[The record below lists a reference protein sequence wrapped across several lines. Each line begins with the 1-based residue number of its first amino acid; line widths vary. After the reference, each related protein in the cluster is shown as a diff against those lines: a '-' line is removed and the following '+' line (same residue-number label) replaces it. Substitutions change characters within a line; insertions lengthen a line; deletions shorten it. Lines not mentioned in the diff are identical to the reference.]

1 MNISLYARLKDRFAQ
16 STLKKR
22 FESSMGLKFIGA
34 LTIVISVL
42 MVVGTIFIA
51 RILLADQERS
61 IEQRGRDMGMF
72 LGKAAADH
80 IIAGDAIGIDTL
92 ASEAVKSS
100 QDMLYTVILDAAGS
114 GVLSSLMGSFSHD
127 DGELRDLLRKAAPR
141 DSLRAREIVRQ
152 EMDPIEVVVD
162 IRQEGG
168 KIGSVVMG
176 FSRDGIRKNI
186 REIVWLLLG
195 TSVVIVLLLSL
206 MVAYMV
212 NRMIIAQTR
221 ESESVASNIAS
232 GNLLQSVR
240 VRSTDE
246 VGRLGRGLNRMI
258 IGLKQIITSVRD
270 AAGKVG
276 TASVEV
282 REVFEK
288 VRRGSKEQA
297 ESVEEAASSVNE
309 MHFALKEIATNVE
322 ELHATSEQT
331 SSAAIETAASVAEV
345 AKTMNDLSVSIEE
358 VSAAITQMSAAI
370 QQTAEHV
377 EQLSSAAEETA
388 ASSVEISASV
398 REVETIAGRSQ
409 TIAESVAADAEHLG
423 MRSIEK
429 TIAGMKQIES
439 NARRTAGVINRLGER
454 AESIGG
460 ILNVIEDI
468 TDQTG
473 LLALNAAIL
482 AAQAGEH
489 GKGFAVVASEIRE
502 LANRTAAST
511 GEIGKLIASVQE
523 ETREAVG
530 AVQEEV
536 SIIEQGTK
544 LSEQAGD
551 ALKKILTRANESRDM
566 SRSIS
571 KASSEQAR
579 GVKQVSEAIEQINAM
594 TQQIAKAASEQRGG
608 SRQITQA
615 TEKMRELTRFV
626 RKTAQEQAKGTRDI
640 TVAIETI
647 SAKIGLVNRSSSEMR
662 TGSELIV
669 QAIERIKSIAKENAE
684 QAAQLQNTIDLLAT
698 QSVTLSKEID
708 RFKA

>member
-1 MNISLYARLKDRFAQ
+1 MSVSLYARLKDRFAQ
-16 STLKKR
+16 SALKKR
-22 FESSMGLKFIGA
+22 FESSMGLKFVGA

-42 MVVGTIFIA
+42 MVVGAIFIG
-51 RILLADQERS
+51 RMLFADQERA
-61 IEQRGRDMGMF
+61 IEQRGRELGMF

-80 IIAGDAIGIDTL
+80 IIAGNAIGIDTL

-100 QDMLYTVILDAAGS
+100 QDMLYTVILDASGS
-114 GVLSSLMGSFSHD
+114 TVLSSLMGSFSHD
-127 DGELRDLLRKAAPR
+127 DSGLQDLLRKAAPR
-141 DSLRAREIVRQ
+141 DALRAREIVKR
-152 EMDPIEVVVD
+152 EADPIEVVVD
-162 IRQEGG
+162 ITQEGAR
-168 KIGSVVMG
+168 IGSVVLG
-176 FSRDGIRKNI
+176 FSRDGIRKST

-195 TSVVIVLLLSL
+195 TSVAIVFLLAL
-206 MVAYMV
+206 MVSYMV
-212 NRMIIAQTR
+212 NRMIIVQTR
-221 ESESVASNIAS
+221 ESEAVASNIAS

-240 VRSTDE
+240 VRSMDE

-258 IGLKQIITSVRD
+258 IGLKQIITSVRE
-270 AAGKVG
+270 AARKVG
-276 TASVEV
+276 TASSEV

-288 VRRGSKEQA
+288 VKQGSREQA
-297 ESVEEAASSVNE
+297 ESVEEAASSINE

-322 ELHATSEQT
+322 ELHETSEQT
-331 SSAAIETAASVAEV
+331 SAAAIQTSASVAEV
-345 AKTMNDLSVSIEE
+345 AKTMSGLSQSIED

-398 REVETIAGRSQ
+398 REVETIAERSK
-409 TIAESVAADAEHLG
+409 TIAESVAADAEQLG

-530 AVQEEV
+530 AMQEEV
-536 SIIEQGTK
+536 SIVEQGTR
-544 LSEQAGD
+544 LSEQTGD
-551 ALKKILTRANESRDM
+551 ALRKILARANESRDM

-571 KASSEQAR
+571 KAASEQAR
-579 GVKQVSEAIEQINAM
+579 GVRQVSEAVEQINVM
-594 TQQIAKAASEQRGG
+594 TQQIAKAAGEQRSG

-626 RKTAQEQAKGTRDI
+626 GRTSQEQAKGTRDI

-647 SAKIGLVNRSSSEMR
+647 NAKIALVNRSSSEMR
-662 TGSELIV
+662 SGSELIV

-684 QAAQLQNTIDLLAT
+684 QAAQLQSTIDVLAT
-698 QSVTLSKEID
+698 QSVVLSKEID